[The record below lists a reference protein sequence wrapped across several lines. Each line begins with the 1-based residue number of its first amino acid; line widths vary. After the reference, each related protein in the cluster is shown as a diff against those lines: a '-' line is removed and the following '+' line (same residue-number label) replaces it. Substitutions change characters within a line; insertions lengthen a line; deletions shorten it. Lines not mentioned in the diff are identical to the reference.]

1 VAVTSNIRL
10 LIEYDGTNY
19 VGWQVQANG
28 LSVQQI
34 LEEKL
39 WELLG
44 EPVRLI
50 SSGRTDAGVHARG
63 MVANFRT
70 SRSLPM
76 RAYREGLNRL
86 LPVDIAVR
94 EAHIVHEDFHSRF
107 DARGKW
113 YRYTL
118 YLSPV
123 RSPLARRFS
132 WHLRSELDTGRM
144 RCAAGKFVGQ
154 HDFRAFRGAGC
165 GARTTV
171 REIYSV
177 DLLEEPP
184 FLHIDVKG
192 EGFLRNMVRMMAGTL
207 VAVARE
213 KVSLAEFD
221 RLLRGAHGGK
231 AGPTAPAHGLCLME
245 VWYDERQSS

>member
-1 VAVTSNIRL
+1 MALTSNIRL
-10 LIEYDGTNY
+10 LIEYDGTDY

-28 LSVQQI
+28 LSVQQL
-34 LEEKL
+34 LEDKL
-39 WELLG
+39 CELLG
-44 EPVRLI
+44 EPVRLV

-63 MVANFRT
+63 MVANFQT

-86 LPVDIAVR
+86 LPKDIAVR
-94 EAHIVHEDFHSRF
+94 EARPVHKGFHARF
-107 DARGKW
+107 DAQGKW

-132 WHLRSELDTGRM
+132 WHLRSELDMGLM

-165 GARTTV
+165 AARTTV

-177 DLLEEPP
+177 DLLQEPP

-213 KVSLAEFD
+213 KVSLAQFD
-221 RLLRGAHGGK
+221 RLLLGTGGGK

-245 VWYDERQSS
+245 VWYDNGKKS

>member
-1 VAVTSNIRL
+1 
-10 LIEYDGTNY
+10 
-19 VGWQVQANG
+19 
-28 LSVQQI
+28 
-34 LEEKL
+34 
-39 WELLG
+39 
-44 EPVRLI
+44 
-50 SSGRTDAGVHARG
+50 
-63 MVANFRT
+63 
-70 SRSLPM
+70 M

-86 LPVDIAVR
+86 LPEDIAVR
-94 EAHIVHEDFHSRF
+94 EARPVHEGFHARF

-132 WHLRSELDTGRM
+132 WHLRSELDRELM
-144 RCAAGKFVGQ
+144 RCAAEKFVGQ
-154 HDFRAFRGAGC
+154 HDFCAFRGAGC
-165 GARTTV
+165 AARTTV
-171 REIYSV
+171 RDVYSV

-221 RLLRGAHGGK
+221 RLLRGTHERK

-245 VWYDERQSS
+245 VWYDDRKPS

>member
-1 VAVTSNIRL
+1 VALTSNICL
-10 LIEYDGTNY
+10 LIEYDGTDY

-39 WELLG
+39 CKLLG
-44 EPVRLI
+44 EPVRLV

-86 LPVDIAVR
+86 LPEDIAVR
-94 EAHIVHEDFHSRF
+94 EARPVPDDFHARF
-107 DARGKW
+107 NARGKW

-132 WHLRSELDTGRM
+132 WHLRSDLDMALM
-144 RCAAGKFVGQ
+144 RLAAEKFVGK
-154 HDFRAFRGAGC
+154 HDFAAFRGAGC
-165 GARTTV
+165 AARTTV
-171 REIYSV
+171 REIYSI
-177 DLLEEPP
+177 DLLEKPP

-207 VAVARE
+207 VAVAR
-213 KVSLAEFD
+213 KNVSLTEFD
-221 RLLRGAHGGK
+221 HLLLGESGEK

-245 VWYDERQSS
+245 VWYGDRKQS